1 MDSTITAPPIV
12 EALRQVA
19 DLLEQHP
26 DLPQPY
32 VTSSYAGRVDAR
44 WYLSIDSPGAPAEQ
58 RATAQQIIRA
68 IGGHWDK
75 DIRDDEVRFTAK
87 LGLLDLD
94 VQVVREAV
102 CTRRVVGTEE
112 VTIPAVEARP
122 ERTEV
127 REVVEWDCQPI
138 LADEQVSA

>member
-1 MDSTITAPPIV
+1 MTTTTAPPIV

-32 VTSSYAGRVDAR
+32 ITSSSDGTMRLA
-44 WYLSIDSPGAPAEQ
+44 WYLSINDRGTPAEQ
-58 RATAQQIIRA
+58 KAIAQQIIRA

-75 DIRDDEVRFTAK
+75 DARDDEVSFDQRRGSLAMQV
-87 LGLLDLD
+87 L
-94 VQVVREAV
+94 VVREAV

-112 VTIPAVEARP
+112 VTIPAVEAKP
-122 ERTEV
+122 ERTET
-127 REVVEWDCQPI
+127 REVVEWDCAPI
-138 LADEQVSA
+138 LAAEEVPA